1 MAFWTP
7 PMYCMGCN
15 QGLCDGDC
23 LAKHRNQY
31 GCHNPQ
37 CAYHASNPLRPEH
50 DTEATREDNTFTS
63 ASTTTSSTT
72 AENRQSEDS
81 NLVYR
86 ETITREWWLVNGRL
100 VQVPGEH
107 AISTPTTSTSAT
119 TQTTTTQAETG
130 RAEATGANVALAAAG
145 GVILPDIIT
154 DEEIEAQARL
164 FAHTNITTTSD
175 ALQNPNVKPGQAI
188 DGARNPIAPGARY
201 TSLRKITRRLPDDPE
216 HVLDGIDT
224 AHADLSWTARE
235 DGDDINPTTGEPWLF
250 PKKRGRKVGSNL
262 EDFKEEI
269 EERTKNGQGC
279 KAIAEALVAKGVD
292 TSSRAVAR
300 QRMKWGLR
308 QRAPR
313 RMTEQ
318 GIANIRKAH
327 LEQAKRM
334 ANSDPVPVKRVR
346 IRVMRK
352 AEITRM
358 TKEGM
363 SPAEI
368 AKNLEARGV
377 KLKRGAATIERL
389 RTVWGLVPDSQR
401 NVNNVRQFCRNQ
413 AMRLQKEQFENIA
426 KELGIEDVN
435 AWVKSKMDEEVAL
448 DARREHAYKLM
459 GDLRPKQIDPGLL
472 RRNAQHL
479 RHLRE
484 KNRPHPQGAHFE
496 DPEYSLEGTVAGQ
509 HDSSLTPGETGGTGV
524 ILEEAAQDD
533 NDLSVDEDELD
544 SVAGDDDGADEE
556 RIPTQKPTDA
566 EQSAP
571 TAMEIDQ
578 PESTS
583 PQAPLTTQVLNQVSL
598 PSARQTVLAPSTS
611 IPPQTIGQGPI
622 SSGNTASNPNF
633 QNGVD
638 YSRNWQ
644 NRDLQPG
651 QPIFNGNGQP
661 AIGQQQGRPA
671 AGSPS
676 FHPPSQGWMEPRTLG
691 PMAPRAIAPRP
702 AASRPLAPRPIAPRL
717 PAVNTPPGE
726 AELMAQYGLFPY
738 ATFNKAPQKYLT
750 PKGLITT
757 EGYEYLP
764 NAPPPPGTPGSFHQ
778 GAPSSQQY
786 PLPQVSKIPA
796 PPLVIPPEE
805 IEKHKDDYKTIEQ
818 FQKATQ
824 ECLEFM
830 AARTNNRPLS
840 DSLTG
845 MPPSLKDVTNAK
857 ERLRQAAN
865 AMLEVI

>member
-1 MAFWTP
+1 MPTGVHQRKRAEDNDNDSNTNTNTNKVP
-7 PMYCMGCN
+7 T
-15 QGLCDGDC
+15 D
-23 LAKHRNQY
+23 
-31 GCHNPQ
+31 
-37 CAYHASNPLRPEH
+37 NPLSQLQQAVEQ
-50 DTEATREDNTFTS
+50 EAAN
-63 ASTTTSSTT
+63 TTTTATATATT
-72 AENRQSEDS
+72 ATTTTNSR
-81 NLVYR
+81 
-86 ETITREWWLVNGRL
+86 
-100 VQVPGEH
+100 
-107 AISTPTTSTSAT
+107 TSTS
-119 TQTTTTQAETG
+119 
-130 RAEATGANVALAAAG
+130 
-145 GVILPDIIT
+145 
-154 DEEIEAQARL
+154 
-164 FAHTNITTTSD
+164 SD
-175 ALQNPNVKPGQAI
+175 ALQTPNVKPGQAI
-188 DGARNPIAPGARY
+188 DGARNPIAPGAQY

-269 EERTKNGQGC
+269 EERTKDGQGC

-346 IRVMRK
+346 VRVMRK

-459 GDLRPKQIDPGLL
+459 GDLRPKQIDPSLL

-484 KNRPHPQGAHFE
+484 KNRPHPQAAQF
-496 DPEYSLEGTVAGQ
+496 DAPEYSPEGTVAGQ
-509 HDSSLTPGETGGTGV
+509 HDSSLMPGETGGAGATP
-524 ILEEAAQDD
+524 EEAVQDD

-544 SVAGDDDGADEE
+544 SVAGDGDDGDDEE
-556 RIPTQKPTDA
+556 RITTQNLTDA
-566 EQSAP
+566 QQSAP

-583 PQAPLTTQVLNQVSL
+583 SQGPLITQALNQAS
-598 PSARQTVLAPSTS
+598 PSSAPQIALTPSTS
-611 IPPQTIGQGPI
+611 LPLQTFGHGPI
-622 SSGNTASNPNF
+622 SSGNTASDPCF

-638 YSRNWQ
+638 HSRNWQ
-644 NRDLQPG
+644 NRDPQPG
-651 QPIFNGNGQP
+651 QPIFDGNGQP
-661 AIGQQQGRPA
+661 AIGQQQGQPV

-676 FHPPSQGWMEPRTLG
+676 FHPPSQGWMEPRSLG
-691 PMAPRAIAPRP
+691 PVIPRAIAPRP
-702 AASRPLAPRPIAPRL
+702 AAPRPLAPRPIAPRL

-764 NAPPPPGTPGSFHQ
+764 NAPPPPGTPGSFLH

-786 PLPQVSKIPA
+786 NLQQVTMMTPNYAPGPHLPNPQLIPSDVIMVPPPPPPKVSKIPA

-805 IEKHKDDYKTIEQ
+805 IEKHKDDYKAIEQ

-857 ERLRQAAN
+857 ERLREAAN
-865 AMLEVI
+865 AMLEII